1 MSNMVTRILV
11 GLIGIPVVIG
21 IIGLGGW
28 FFAGAVI
35 VVTTIALREFYRL
48 AQSKHA
54 EANVS
59 VGVVWSICIQLCVT
73 LMCSAHGFDSL
84 VWLLA
89 SVAFL
94 IGGLLLTLTA
104 ELWRAR
110 ENALLNT
117 AITAIGV
124 LYISGCLTALIVL
137 RGGGYVTYE
146 SISWFATP
154 SAFLVMTLFVSV
166 WMCDSVAYF
175 VGMKFGKHKLFPR
188 VSPKKSWEGAAG
200 GFVGAVV
207 SFAVIGTYCLP
218 HVALIHLFVCGVIVG
233 VLGQIGDLAESLL
246 KRDASV
252 KDSSQILP
260 GHGGILD
267 RFDSILFVAPLI
279 LIYIQIATHHNWI
292 SW

>member
-1 MSNMVTRILV
+1 MVTRILV